1 MLSALQVRDEVV
13 GCIRYA
19 LRNKQPELEGHFGGW
34 TLLLQESEGRDVIRQ
49 YSINK
54 LVFKLGTAEHSIS
67 PKTPGDYLGE
77 LQLESTLSDGSSDR
91 LAILSLLIEEGDQDH
106 SFISALNPASWT
118 FPK

>member
-1 MLSALQVRDEVV
+1 M
-13 GCIRYA
+13 
-19 LRNKQPELEGHFGGW
+19 
-34 TLLLQESEGRDVIRQ
+34 LLQESEGRDIVRQ

-54 LVFKLGTAEHSIS
+54 LVFKLGMAEHYIY

-106 SFISALNPASWT
+106 PFISALNPASWS